1 LLLPRDRR
9 GHGENIMHKSIVSLV
24 IVAPLVWGC
33 VASFPPPTQRM
44 ADAQSAERSAR
55 ELGANSEPAA
65 QLSLKL
71 AQDQIALA
79 QKAIANGDN
88 KRADSLLIRAR
99 ADAEL
104 AIAQAREKG
113 ATVAG
118 QKAIDDATA
127 QKAMNVGQGAVK

>member
-1 LLLPRDRR
+1 
-9 GHGENIMHKSIVSLV
+9 MHKSIVSLV
-24 IVAPLVWGC
+24 IAAPLVWGC
-33 VASFPPPTQRM
+33 VASFPPPTQRL

-79 QKAIANGDN
+79 QKAMTDGDN
-88 KRADSLLIRAR
+88 RRADSLLVRAR

-113 ATVAG
+113 ASIAG

-127 QKAMNVGQGAVK
+127 QKATNIGQGAVK